1 MEKNVSISISKAM
14 KTVAPKLKLG
24 IITADVKVTGHNDKL
39 WSEIDQHITGFD
51 LEMSEIAKLSQITEA
66 RKVYRAL
73 GKDPTRYRLSS
84 DSLMR
89 RIVKSQ
95 GLYKVNDIVDMN
107 NLLSLESG
115 HSIGTYDLEKLS
127 GDITYAVG
135 TADEEYVGIGR
146 GKLNIEGL
154 PVLQDSIG
162 SFGSATS
169 DSERSMVTL
178 ETNRILMNIIAFD
191 GDETL
196 SGWISKATELI
207 ESYAGGTSIKTWI
220 VD

>member
-1 MEKNVSISISKAM
+1 MELNISISEELRA
-14 KTVAPKLKLG
+14 VAPKLKLG
-24 IITADVKVTGHNDKL
+24 IVVADVEVTEHNDSL
-39 WSEIDQHITGFD
+39 WAEIDDIIKSFE
-51 LEMSEIAKLSQITEA
+51 LEMSQIAKLPQVEEA

-107 NLLSLESG
+107 NLLSLETG
-115 HSIGTYDLEKLS
+115 HSIGTYDLDKLS
-127 GDITYAVG
+127 GDIEYGIGNAE
-135 TADEEYVGIGR
+135 EEYLGIGR

-154 PVLQDSIG
+154 PVLKDALG

-178 ETNRILMNIIAFD
+178 DTKRILMNIIAFD
-191 GDETL
+191 GDESLGEWTA
-196 SGWISKATELI
+196 KAADLLRHF
-207 ESYAGGTSIKTWI
+207 AGGKNLKTWI